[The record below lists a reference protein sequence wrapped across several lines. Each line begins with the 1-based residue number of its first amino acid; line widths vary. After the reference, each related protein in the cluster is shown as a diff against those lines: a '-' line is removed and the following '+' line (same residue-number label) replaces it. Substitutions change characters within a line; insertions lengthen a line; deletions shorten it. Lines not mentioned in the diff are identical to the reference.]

1 MLKDKLEKS
10 GTAPISFDWI
20 LDNTKEKNNSNG
32 SLKEFCDKYE
42 VIEKDNCC
50 MRLLV
55 AKQKFPVKD
64 LKSNNKLDYNMELFY
79 VLKVVINNESDILEI
94 TIDKY
99 NNENDSYAEFDKW
112 LSILNEKSMDEI
124 FDLLLSMV

>member
-20 LDNTKEKNNSNG
+20 LDNAKEKNNSNG

-42 VIEKDNCC
+42 TIEKDNCNI
-50 MRLLV
+50 RLLV
-55 AKQKFPVKD
+55 AKQKFPVKE

-79 VLKVVINNESDILEI
+79 VLKIVINNESDILEI
-94 TIDKY
+94 TIDKFS
-99 NNENDSYAEFDKW
+99 NEKDSYEEFDKW
-112 LSILNEKSMDEI
+112 LNIIKENNSDEI
-124 FDLLLSMV
+124 FDLLLSTL